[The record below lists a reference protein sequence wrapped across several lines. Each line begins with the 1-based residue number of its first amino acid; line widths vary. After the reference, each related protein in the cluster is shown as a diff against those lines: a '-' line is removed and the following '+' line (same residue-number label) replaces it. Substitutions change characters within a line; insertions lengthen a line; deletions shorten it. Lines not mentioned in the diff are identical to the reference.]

1 VDQGI
6 TGGGLETE
14 TRLFVVLELLYLV
27 LLECWMLS
35 WLELEY
41 CELIDAV
48 RLVSEEKA
56 LRTDGE

>member
-1 VDQGI
+1 MDQGI